1 MRSGEPTSLPFG
13 KSPERGA
20 SRSRARRKVK
30 TDVSNSSSQALERA
44 VVALMRPLVR
54 LVLKRGM
61 AFGQFA
67 ELVKRAYVEAAEED
81 FAVPGRKLT
90 ISRVAVLTGLTR
102 KEASRLMQEEPAV
115 SESQARRRVNRAA
128 RVVSAWAVDPAFQDA
143 QGAPLELPFDSGGGD
158 EPSFTRLVALHG
170 ADVPPRAVLDE
181 LMRVGAVARR
191 EDGRIHLVE
200 RAYIPAGDEAAKLD
214 ILGTDAADL
223 IAAIEH
229 NLGSDV
235 AVPYFQR
242 KVAYDNLPADYLPV
256 LRALLAERGQ
266 ALLETLNDDMARHD
280 RDLGAVTSDAPRR
293 RAMIGI
299 YYFEEEHDD
308 DE

>member
-1 MRSGEPTSLPFG
+1 MAK
-13 KSPERGA
+13 KS
-20 SRSRARRKVK
+20 SDS
-30 TDVSNSSSQALERA
+30 LERA
-44 VVALMRPLVR
+44 VVALLRPLVR

-143 QGAPLELPFDSGGGD
+143 SGTPLDLPFDAGQG
-158 EPSFTRLVALHG
+158 PTFARLVAQHG

-181 LMRVGAVARR
+181 LVRVGAVLRR
-191 EDGRIHLVE
+191 DDGQIHLVE

-214 ILGTDAADL
+214 ILGTDVADL
-223 IAAIEH
+223 IASIEH
-229 NLGSDV
+229 NLDPVDGT
-235 AVPYFQR
+235 PFFQR
-242 KVAYDNLPADYLPV
+242 KVAYDNLPPDYLPA

-280 RDLGAVTSDAPRR
+280 RDLTGDAVDGPRR
-293 RAMIGI
+293 RAMVGI
-299 YYFEEEHDD
+299 YYFEDDTDD
-308 DE
+308 DA